1 MVPGK
6 RAHMEILGQVNVS
19 KDDAAAIARGLFTL
33 SRVDGHEERE
43 GILIKSL
50 WMDAVGADSDVD
62 YQAVEKLSDIST
74 KDLAI
79 SLRSP
84 ELRRVFL
91 KTALLLAWADG
102 DYSDKERAW
111 IKDAAAA
118 MGIGEKELAREDE
131 LVRTFLL
138 SQLSNLANMDA
149 AKEVAKKLGF

>member
-1 MVPGK
+1 MD
-6 RAHMEILGQVNVS
+6 ILGRVELG
-19 KDDAAAIARGLFTL
+19 KDDAAAIARGLYAL

-50 WMDAVGADSDVD
+50 WMDAVGTDKDVD
-62 YQAVEKLSDIST
+62 LSAIEQLSDISAA
-74 KDLAI
+74 DLAT

-102 DYSDKERAW
+102 SVSEKEHAW
-111 IKDAAAA
+111 LRDTAKAL
-118 MGIGEKELAREDE
+118 GIAEKELAREDE

-138 SQLSNLANMDA
+138 SQLAHVQNVDA
-149 AKEVAKKLGF
+149 AKQVAKKLGF

>member
-1 MVPGK
+1 
-6 RAHMEILGQVNVS
+6 MEILGQVNVS

-43 GILIKSL
+43 GILIRSL
-50 WMDAVGADSDVD
+50 WMDAVGTDSDVD
-62 YQAVEKLSDIST
+62 FQKVEKLSDISP

-79 SLRSP
+79 SLRNADV
-84 ELRRVFL
+84 RRVFL

-102 DYSDKERAW
+102 NYSDKERAW
-111 IKDAAAA
+111 IKEAAGAF
-118 MGIGEKELAREDE
+118 GVGEKDLAREDE

-138 SQLSNLANMDA
+138 SQLSNLENVDA